1 MRVLHVIQAMS
12 KKFGGPQTVLYD
24 LAKYQV
30 KNGLDVEIATT
41 NVDTPSGG
49 ILDVSTNRP
58 VEWCGTKIH
67 YFPVQSS
74 LLLFSVQLR
83 SSLQN
88 HCANFD
94 IIHIHGLYRFPITY
108 AAYQARKQKVPYIM
122 TPHGSLDPFLYQQSS
137 RSLFLKRLYE
147 RWFELPNLHAA
158 SAIHY
163 TAEEERQR
171 ASFLGLRAPSFIVPN
186 GIDWQRFEQLPS
198 RGKFRTAWKLG
209 DDTPLALF
217 LGRINFKK
225 GLDLLIPAFAEVQR
239 QFPRAILAIV
249 GPEND
254 DYGQKVRGWVAE
266 HNLNKSV
273 LFIGHREGEEVLQA
287 YVDAD
292 LFVLPSHTE
301 NFGMTVVEAMACG
314 TPTVISDQVN
324 IHREVS
330 QGGSCLVTRC
340 NVDEIAETM
349 CTLLANPERCREMGT
364 AGRKLAQDKY
374 SWPKIVDA
382 MTAEYEKAIVRTR
395 HDRQPASSK

>member
-12 KKFGGPQTVLYD
+12 RKFGGPPAVLYD
-24 LAKYQV
+24 LAKSQTE
-30 KNGLDVEIATT
+30 NGLDVEIATT
-41 NVDTPSGG
+41 NVATPTGG
-49 ILDVSTNRP
+49 ILDVPTDRP
-58 VEWCGTKIH
+58 VEWSGTKIH

-83 SSLQN
+83 SYLRNS
-88 HCANFD
+88 CAEFD
-94 IIHIHGLYRFPITY
+94 IVHIHGLYRFPLTY
-108 AAYQARKQKVPYIM
+108 AAYMAHKYNIPYIM
-122 TPHGSLDPFLYQQSS
+122 RPHGSLDPFLYHQSS

-186 GIDWQRFEQLPS
+186 GIDWQKFEYLPS
-198 RGKFRTAWKLG
+198 RGKFRAARKLG
-209 DDTPLALF
+209 DDTPLVLF

-225 GLDLLIPAFAEVQR
+225 GLDLLIPAFAEVQK

-273 LFIGHREGEEVLQA
+273 LFIGHLEGEEVLQA

-314 TPTVISDQVN
+314 IPTVISDQVN

-330 QGGSCLVTRC
+330 QGGTCLVTRC
-340 NVDEIAETM
+340 DIDEIAEAI
-349 CTLLANPERCREMGT
+349 CTLLASPEWCLDMGM
-364 AGRKLAQDKY
+364 AGRKLAQEKY
-374 SWPKIVDA
+374 SWPKIVDVL
-382 MTAEYEKAIVRTR
+382 TAEYEKAIIRTR
-395 HDRQPASSK
+395 HNRQPASSK